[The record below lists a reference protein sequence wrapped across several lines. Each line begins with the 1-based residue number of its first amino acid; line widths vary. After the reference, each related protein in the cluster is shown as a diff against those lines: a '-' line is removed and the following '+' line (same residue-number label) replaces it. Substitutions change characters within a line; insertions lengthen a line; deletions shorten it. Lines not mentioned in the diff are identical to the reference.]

1 MGAGLWLASDMSDAG
16 FAISGTALAVTA
28 PNGGEDWG
36 AGSVQTLHWQLNAPV
51 GSGEFYA
58 WVIDASG
65 TWYDAAQGV
74 AALAR

>member
-1 MGAGLWLASDMSDAG
+1 MLVAASP
-16 FAISGTALAVTA
+16 ALAAEPEVTVTA

-36 AGSVQTLHWQLNAPV
+36 AGSVQALHWQLNAPV
-51 GSGEFYA
+51 SSGEFYA